1 VTYAPLT
8 ALAVALTLA
17 GCGGAKPTPPPEDR
31 TLQRDAQA
39 ARLAFEQEKH
49 EEAII
54 QYRMALRRA
63 GARDDAAMRADLSF
77 NLAVAELAANR
88 PRDALSTARGI
99 RAELI
104 RRGATVSPDI
114 DLVEATALYRTG
126 ALPEADA
133 LAATAQAAGGAVGMR
148 ASLLRGLI
156 ADQRNDIPGLR
167 TAWDALSAPTTDAQK
182 ADRAE
187 LAARLSIRD
196 GDPARGRTEAEQA
209 ADLRRTALDYR
220 GIARA
225 LAVAAE
231 AAREMGDMAGAADL
245 YLRAGRSAA
254 ALGDAAQARP
264 WLRQAIA
271 LAGPGALR
279 MAAEREAKDL
289 DTAR

>member
-1 VTYAPLT
+1 MRRAV
-8 ALAVALTLA
+8 LAVAYVLTLSA
-17 GCGGAKPTPPPEDR
+17 CGGARPVSPPEDR
-31 TLQRDAQA
+31 TLQREAQA

-54 QYRMALRRA
+54 QYRTALRRA
-63 GARDDAAMRADLSF
+63 GARDDGAMRADLSF

-88 PRDALSTARGI
+88 PADALATARGM

-104 RRGATVSPDI
+104 RRGAVVSPDI

-126 ALPEADA
+126 ALAEADA

-156 ADQRNDIPGLR
+156 ADQRGDVTGLR
-167 TAWDALSAPTTDAQK
+167 AALAALSAPVTDTQK

-187 LAARLSIRD
+187 LAARVSLRD
-196 GDPARGRTEAEQA
+196 GDPHRARTEAEQA

-220 GIARA
+220 GTARA
-225 LAVAAE
+225 LAVAAG
-231 AAREMGDMAGAADL
+231 AARAAGDTAGAADL

-254 ALGDAAQARP
+254 ALGDVAQARP
-264 WLRQAIA
+264 WLRQAVA

-279 MAAEREAKDL
+279 VAAEQEARGL
-289 DTAR
+289 DAVR